1 METIKP
7 GSFGNGF
14 VVYFH
19 VKSLLICMKMLKVF
33 DLSEPTSKI
42 GAGLPFPPEQPR
54 VCHRH
59 VNPVCGDLE
68 EILSPSSCPSSFF
81 LSPQNHSP
89 NEQTCNPV
97 GGVKLAISFFKCL
110 FSSYGFRWF
119 LGLTS
124 SEPQ

>member
-1 METIKP
+1 METGKP

-14 VVYFH
+14 VVC
-19 VKSLLICMKMLKVF
+19 LICMKMLNVF

-42 GAGLPFPPEQPR
+42 GAGLPFPPEQPG

-59 VNPVCGDLE
+59 VDPVCGNLE
-68 EILSPSSCPSSFF
+68 EILSPSSYPSSF
-81 LSPQNHSP
+81 LSPENHSP
-89 NEQTCNPV
+89 DECTCNPV
-97 GGVKLAISFFKCL
+97 GSVKLAISFFKCL